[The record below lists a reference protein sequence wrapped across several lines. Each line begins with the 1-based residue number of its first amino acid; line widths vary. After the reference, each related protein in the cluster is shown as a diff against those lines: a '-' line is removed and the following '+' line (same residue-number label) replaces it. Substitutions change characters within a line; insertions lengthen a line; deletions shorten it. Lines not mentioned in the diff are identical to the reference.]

1 MSDTIKNAFGKE
13 IDGSEV
19 SFCQIIL
26 KYLIFPI
33 LGCGF
38 ICYILYFSSLDIDW
52 ENMAVNILTCISIFT
67 AFIFTIIF
75 FAPEHLLHKKE
86 EMVNLANDSKKNY
99 FTRYINLTKITISR
113 LSVTTYISFIYIFFL
128 LLQLIVSD
136 KYLIIM
142 NTFIFIFVCELI
154 ICSLKD
160 ILLFLNDDIE
170 QVAKTE

>member
-1 MSDTIKNAFGKE
+1 MIEDVNKAFRKN
-13 IDGSEV
+13 INGSEV
-19 SFCQIIL
+19 SVRQVIL
-26 KYLIFPI
+26 TYLLLPI
-33 LGCGF
+33 LGCVF
-38 ICYILYFSSLDIDW
+38 IGYILYYSSLNIDW
-52 ENMAVNILTCISIFT
+52 KDMAVNILTCISIFT

-86 EMVNLANDSKKNY
+86 EMDDLVNDSKKNY

-113 LSVTTYISFIYIFFL
+113 LSITIYISFFYIFFL
-128 LLQLIVSD
+128 LLQLMIQN

-142 NTFIFIFVCELI
+142 NTFIFIFICELI

-170 QVAKTE
+170 HVAKI